1 MGMEL
6 PAYSNGVT
14 LCLEELLVYKQH
26 CAAWL
31 PPAKSLWSTM
41 SGQYQSRKLGRGM
54 DFSEVRRYQPGDDIR
69 TIDWRVTA
77 RTGKTHTKL
86 FSEEREKP
94 VILYIDLSA
103 TMHMGSRL
111 LLKSVQAAHMAAL
124 LAWMSLAQ
132 KDRCG
137 ALIDL
142 GHRLIEIKPKSHQP
156 SVLALLQKIIDSQKE
171 QLQFSQTEVSAN
183 TNGVAASS
191 MSDSLT
197 ALNRLS
203 PKGSEVILISDYT
216 RYDDDLKPQ
225 FNQLRRHNQVRLIH
239 IYDPLERGDTDFRGI
254 EFVADQ
260 QQSRW
265 LNFSAKHTRAGI
277 RKAFESQKD
286 RLELLSRSLGI
297 PYTRLSS
304 DSPLLKQLSGSY

>member
-1 MGMEL
+1 MEL
-6 PAYSNGVT
+6 PVYSNGVT

-41 SGQYQSRKLGRGM
+41 SGQYQSRRLGRGM

-94 VILYIDLSA
+94 VILYIDLST
-103 TMHMGSRL
+103 TMQMGSRL

-142 GHRLIEIKPKSHQP
+142 GYRLIDIKPKSHQP
-156 SVLALLQKIIDSQKE
+156 GVLALLQTIIDSHKQ
-171 QLQFSQTEVSAN
+171 QLQLSQTPINDAG
-183 TNGVAASS
+183 TAISS

-203 PKGSEVILISDYT
+203 PKGSEVIMISDYT
-216 RYDDDLKPQ
+216 RYNDDLKPQ

-239 IYDPLERGDTDFRGI
+239 IYDPLEQGETDFRGI

-260 QQSRW
+260 QHSRW

-286 RLELLSRSLGI
+286 RLELLCRSLGI

>member
-1 MGMEL
+1 MRMEL
-6 PAYSNGVT
+6 PANSNGVT

-41 SGQYQSRKLGRGM
+41 SGQYQSRRLGRGM

-142 GHRLIEIKPKSHQP
+142 GYRLIDIKPKSHQP
-156 SVLALLQKIIDSQKE
+156 GVLALLQTIIDSHQE
-171 QLQFSQTEVSAN
+171 QLQFSQTPINDA
-183 TNGVAASS
+183 GAAVSS
-191 MSDSLT
+191 MSESLT

-203 PKGSEVILISDYT
+203 PKGSDVIMISDYT
-216 RYDDDLKPQ
+216 RYNDDLKPQ
-225 FNQLRRHNQVRLIH
+225 FNQLRRHNQVRMIH
-239 IYDPLERGDTDFRGI
+239 IYDPLEQGDTDFRGI

-265 LNFSAKHTRAGI
+265 LNFSAKQTRAGI

-286 RLELLSRSLGI
+286 RLELLCRSLGI

>member
-1 MGMEL
+1 MEL

-14 LCLEELLVYKQH
+14 LCLEELLAYKQH
-26 CAAWL
+26 CASWL

-41 SGQYQSRKLGRGM
+41 SGQHLSRQLGRGM
-54 DFSEVRRYQPGDDIR
+54 NFSEVRRYQPGDDIR
-69 TIDWRVTA
+69 AIDWRVTA
-77 RTGKTHTKL
+77 RTGKPHTKL

-124 LAWMSLAQ
+124 LAWLSLAQ

-142 GHRLIEIKPKSHQP
+142 GDSLIDIKPKSHQP
-156 SVLALLQKIIDSQKE
+156 GVLALLQKLIDCQTR
-171 QLQFSQTEVSAN
+171 QLQINQTHTSA
-183 TNGVAASS
+183 VLP
-191 MSDSLT
+191 MSESLT

-203 PKGSEVILISDYT
+203 PKGSEVILVSDYT
-216 RYDDDLKPQ
+216 RYHDDLKPQ
-225 FNQLRRHNQVRLIH
+225 FSQLRRHNQVRLIH
-239 IYDPLERGDTDFRGI
+239 IYDPLEQGETAFRGI

-265 LNFSAKHTRAGI
+265 LNFSAQSTRTGI
-277 RKAFESQKD
+277 KKAFESQKD

-304 DSPLLKQLSGSY
+304 DTPLLKQLSGSY